1 MAVPGT
7 KHPFTLLAGETE
19 IRHKAD
25 IKFSTCRKFWPNL
38 FLGRWLKGLAFQ
50 KSEK

>member
-1 MAVPGT
+1 M
-7 KHPFTLLAGETE
+7 LAKVVAALVHTALTPQNPEKNHAGQ
-19 IRHKAD
+19 H
-25 IKFSTCRKFWPNL
+25 FWPNL